1 MMTVISAMV
10 RVMNK
15 AARSPRIWPP
25 PSPVE
30 PATVMST
37 PAPATRLPIRV
48 RRSARSRN
56 HSQARI
62 AVMKGRVA

>member
-1 MMTVISAMV
+1 M
-10 RVMNK
+10 
-15 AARSPRIWPP
+15 WPP
-25 PSPVE
+25 PNPVE

-37 PAPATRLPIRV
+37 PTPATRLPIRV
-48 RRSARSRN
+48 RRSAFSRN